1 MHDLYLEH
9 HGIKGMK
16 WGIRRYQNKD
26 GSLTNAGR
34 KRAAKLAAQKAK
46 INDEYKSL
54 TGKKIPTNPSGR
66 NGKSGKP
73 KSDSPESTAPKKK
86 SVKEMSDAELQ
97 QAVNRLNLEQRYN
110 QLNPKQVSKGQ
121 AFANKVF
128 KDVLIP
134 VATDVAKQALTNQ
147 LKKAMNL
154 PTGDGKKKKK

>member
-1 MHDLYLEH
+1 MYDLYLEH

-16 WGIRRYQNKD
+16 WGVRRYQNKD

-54 TGKKIPTNPSGR
+54 TGKKMPTNPSGK
-66 NGKSGKP
+66 NGKSGKA
-73 KSDSPESTAPKKK
+73 KSDTSESAAPKKK

-97 QAVNRLNLEQRYN
+97 QAVNRMNLEQRYS

-121 AFANKVF
+121 AFAEKVF
-128 KDVLIP
+128 KDVLVP
-134 VATDVAKQALTNQ
+134 VATDVAKQYISSQ
-147 LKKAMNL
+147 LKSALNL
-154 PTGDGKKKKK
+154 QSGDGKKKKK

>member
-1 MHDLYLEH
+1 MYDLYLEH

-26 GSLTNAGR
+26 GTLTNAGR

-54 TGKKIPTNPSGR
+54 TGKKMSTDPSGK

-73 KSDSPESTAPKKK
+73 KSETSESAAPKKK

-97 QAVNRLNLEQRYN
+97 QAVNRMNLEQRYS

-121 AFANKVF
+121 AFAEKVF
-128 KDVLIP
+128 KDVLVP
-134 VATDVAKQALTNQ
+134 VATDVAKQYISSQ

-154 PTGDGKKKKK
+154 PAGDGKKKKK